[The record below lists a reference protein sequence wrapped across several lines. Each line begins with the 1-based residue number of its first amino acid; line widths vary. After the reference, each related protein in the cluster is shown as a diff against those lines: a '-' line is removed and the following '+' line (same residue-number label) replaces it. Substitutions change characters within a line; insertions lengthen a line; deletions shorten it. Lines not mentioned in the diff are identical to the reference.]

1 MITLKINFFAI
12 IRYPTLI
19 CDIFVGTFI
28 KVCDKRNDGLVV
40 IWKSEYV
47 SSPKKKKERE
57 TEYVPRKK
65 RILEGRRERESS
77 SVSSSDVP

>member
-1 MITLKINFFAI
+1 MITLKRNLFGI

-47 SSPKKKKERE
+47 SSPKKKQKKE
-57 TEYVPRKK
+57 TENNPEKNEYWKEEEKGKV
-65 RILEGRRERESS
+65 
-77 SVSSSDVP
+77 VQ